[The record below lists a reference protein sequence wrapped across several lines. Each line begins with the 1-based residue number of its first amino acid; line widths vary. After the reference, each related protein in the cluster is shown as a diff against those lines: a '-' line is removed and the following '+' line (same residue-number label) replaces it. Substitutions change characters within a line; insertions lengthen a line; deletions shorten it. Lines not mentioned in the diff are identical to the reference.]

1 MRARVVQ
8 SRSTRGPCA
17 LTVNTWGQHGTST
30 PMLMQLPTHIV
41 LDTGWVML
49 LQLLCIPCA
58 SVCSLTNNL

>member
-1 MRARVVQ
+1 
-8 SRSTRGPCA
+8 
-17 LTVNTWGQHGTST
+17 
-30 PMLMQLPTHIV
+30 MLMQLPTHIV